1 MASIP
6 MNTETIQMSTP
17 LQNLPLKTS
26 GENNSIT
33 DDPSVNTVL
42 KEFEKYKQPEEE
54 PIIQDPI
61 YEMPQIIEQQYV
73 SQQPNDDFNHLKYNS
88 SPNSSSSIFDF
99 EIAKSSII
107 VVLIVALIFN
117 TTILEK
123 IISQLPENFKMRII
137 GKEAYILLFLLFII
151 IYAKE
156 KYLSL

>member
-61 YEMPQIIEQQYV
+61 YEMPQIIEQQFV
-73 SQQPNDDFNHLKYNS
+73 CQQSF
-88 SPNSSSSIFDF
+88 
-99 EIAKSSII
+99 
-107 VVLIVALIFN
+107 
-117 TTILEK
+117 
-123 IISQLPENFKMRII
+123 
-137 GKEAYILLFLLFII
+137 
-151 IYAKE
+151 
-156 KYLSL
+156 